1 MLSLEQI
8 LKLPVSEIERNGHFF
23 LTVIREWRRLTGKEP
38 LLCGCDGRANI
49 NFVKNYYNKE
59 KKDDMKPNIYFQ
71 GAYFHSDSITDE
83 EKNLIK
89 NGNPNLFANLAE
101 KYGWTV
107 EPEMATVS
115 TNVDK
120 QPKKKAKKK

>member
-8 LKLPVSEIERNGHFF
+8 LKLPVSEIERNGLFF

-38 LLCGCDGRANI
+38 LLCRCDGRANI
-49 NFVKNYYNKE
+49 NYVKNYYNKE

-83 EKNLIK
+83 QKNLIK

-101 KYGWTV
+101 KYGWIV
-107 EPEMATVS
+107 ESEMATVS
-115 TNVDK
+115 TDVDK
-120 QPKKKAKKK
+120 PKKKSKKK

>member
-59 KKDDMKPNIYFQ
+59 KKDDMKPNICFQ

-83 EKNLIK
+83 QKNLIK

-120 QPKKKAKKK
+120 QPKKKGKKK

>member
-1 MLSLEQI
+1 MLNLEQI

-49 NFVKNYYNKE
+49 NYVKNYYNKE
-59 KKDDMKPNIYFQ
+59 KKDVMKPNIYFQ

-83 EKNLIK
+83 QKNLIK
-89 NGNPNLFANLAE
+89 NGNPNLFAKLAE
-101 KYGWTV
+101 QYGWV
-107 EPEMATVS
+107 NDPEDVAIIDT
-115 TNVDK
+115 TK
-120 QPKKKAKKK
+120 IQRKKGKKK

>member
-1 MLSLEQI
+1 MLNLEQI
-8 LKLPVSEIERNGHFF
+8 LKLPVSEIERNGLFF

-49 NFVKNYYNKE
+49 NYVKNYYNKE
-59 KKDDMKPNIYFQ
+59 KKDVMKPNIYFQ

-83 EKNLIK
+83 QKNLIK

-101 KYGWTV
+101 KYGWVV
-107 EPEMATVS
+107 EPEPVTVS
-115 TNVDK
+115 TTEDK
-120 QPKKKAKKK
+120 PKKKGKKK

>member
-49 NFVKNYYNKE
+49 NYVKNYYNKE
-59 KKDDMKPNIYFQ
+59 KRDDMKPNIYFQ

-83 EKNLIK
+83 QKNLIK

-107 EPEMATVS
+107 EPEMEIVS

-120 QPKKKAKKK
+120 PKKKGKKK

>member
-1 MLSLEQI
+1 MLNLEQI
-8 LKLPVSEIERNGHFF
+8 LKLPVSEIERNGLFF

-49 NFVKNYYNKE
+49 NYVKNYYNKP

-83 EKNLIK
+83 QKNLIK

-101 KYGWTV
+101 KYSWEV
-107 EPEMATVS
+107 EPEPVTVS
-115 TNVDK
+115 TTEDK
-120 QPKKKAKKK
+120 PKKKGKKK

>member
-59 KKDDMKPNIYFQ
+59 KRDDMKPNIYFQ

-83 EKNLIK
+83 QKNLIK

-107 EPEMATVS
+107 EPEMETVS

-120 QPKKKAKKK
+120 PKKKGKKK

>member
-38 LLCGCDGRANI
+38 ALCGRDGRSNI
-49 NFVKNYYNKE
+49 NYVKNYYNKE

-83 EKNLIK
+83 QKNLIK
-89 NGNPNLFANLAE
+89 NGNPNLFAKLAE
-101 KYGWTV
+101 QYGWV
-107 EPEMATVS
+107 NEPEKEAVLDS
-115 TNVDK
+115 TKN
-120 QPKKKAKKK
+120 QRKKGEKR

>member
-1 MLSLEQI
+1 MLNLEQI
-8 LKLPVSEIERNGHFF
+8 LKLPVSEIERNGLFF

-49 NFVKNYYNKE
+49 NYVKNYYNKE

-83 EKNLIK
+83 QKNLIK

-101 KYGWTV
+101 KYGWEV
-107 EPEMATVS
+107 EPEQATVL
-115 TNVDK
+115 TTEDK
-120 QPKKKAKKK
+120 PKKKGKKK

>member
-1 MLSLEQI
+1 MLNLEQI
-8 LKLPVSEIERNGHFF
+8 LKLPVSQIERNGLFF
-23 LTVIREWRRLTGKEP
+23 STVIRQWRRLTGKEP

-49 NFVKNYYNKE
+49 NYVKNYYNKE

-83 EKNLIK
+83 QKNLIK

-101 KYGWTV
+101 KYGWEV
-107 EPEMATVS
+107 EPEQATVL
-115 TNVDK
+115 TTEDK
-120 QPKKKAKKK
+120 PKKKGKKK

>member
-23 LTVIREWRRLTGKEP
+23 LTVIREWRRITGKEP

-59 KKDDMKPNIYFQ
+59 KRDDMKPNIYFQ

-83 EKNLIK
+83 QKNLIK

-107 EPEMATVS
+107 EPEIAIVS

-120 QPKKKAKKK
+120 QPKKKGKKK

>member
-1 MLSLEQI
+1 MLNLEQI
-8 LKLPVSEIERNGHFF
+8 LKLPVSEIERNGLFF

-49 NFVKNYYNKE
+49 NYVKNYYNKE

-83 EKNLIK
+83 QKNLIK

-101 KYGWTV
+101 KYSWEV
-107 EPEMATVS
+107 EPEQATVL
-115 TNVDK
+115 TTEDK
-120 QPKKKAKKK
+120 QKKKGKKK

>member
-49 NFVKNYYNKE
+49 NYVKNYYNKE
-59 KKDDMKPNIYFQ
+59 KKDVMKPNIYFQ

-83 EKNLIK
+83 QKNLIK
-89 NGNPNLFANLAE
+89 NGNPKLFANLAE
-101 KYGWTV
+101 KYGWEV
-107 EPEMATVS
+107 E
-115 TNVDK
+115 DK
-120 QPKKKAKKK
+120 PKKKSKKK

>member
-1 MLSLEQI
+1 MLNLEQI

-38 LLCGCDGRANI
+38 ALCGCDGRANI
-49 NFVKNYYNKE
+49 NYVKNDYNKP

-71 GAYFHSDSITDE
+71 GAYFQSDSITDE
-83 EKNLIK
+83 QKNLIK

-101 KYGWTV
+101 KYGWVV
-107 EPEMATVS
+107 EPEMVTVF
-115 TNVDK
+115 TIDEKPKNK
-120 QPKKKAKKK
+120 RKKK

>member
-1 MLSLEQI
+1 MLNLEQI
-8 LKLPVSEIERNGHFF
+8 LKLPVSEIERNGLFF

-49 NFVKNYYNKE
+49 NYVKNYYNKE
-59 KKDDMKPNIYFQ
+59 KRDDMKPNIYFQ

-83 EKNLIK
+83 QKNLIK

-101 KYGWTV
+101 KYGWEV
-107 EPEMATVS
+107 EPEMS
-115 TNVDK
+115 TIFTTEDK
-120 QPKKKAKKK
+120 PKKKAKKK

>member
-1 MLSLEQI
+1 MLNLEQI
-8 LKLPVSEIERNGHFF
+8 LKLPVSEIERNGLFF

-49 NFVKNYYNKE
+49 NYVKNYYNKE
-59 KKDDMKPNIYFQ
+59 KKDVMKPNIYFQ
-71 GAYFHSDSITDE
+71 GAYFQSDSITDE

-101 KYGWTV
+101 KYSWEV
-107 EPEMATVS
+107 EPEPVTAFT
-115 TNVDK
+115 TEDK
-120 QPKKKAKKK
+120 PKKKGKKK

>member
-1 MLSLEQI
+1 MLNLEQI
-8 LKLPVSEIERNGHFF
+8 LKLPVSEIERNGLFF

-49 NFVKNYYNKE
+49 NYVKNYYNKE

-83 EKNLIK
+83 QKNLIK

-101 KYGWTV
+101 RYGWEV
-107 EPEMATVS
+107 EPEKATVL
-115 TNVDK
+115 TTEDK
-120 QPKKKAKKK
+120 PKKKGKKK

>member
-83 EKNLIK
+83 QKNLIK

-115 TNVDK
+115 TDVDK
-120 QPKKKAKKK
+120 PKKKGKKK

>member
-1 MLSLEQI
+1 MLNLEQI
-8 LKLPVSEIERNGHFF
+8 LKLPVSEIERNGLFF

-49 NFVKNYYNKE
+49 NYVKNYYNKE
-59 KKDDMKPNIYFQ
+59 KKDVMKPNIYFQ

-83 EKNLIK
+83 QKNLIK

-101 KYGWTV
+101 KYGWEV
-107 EPEMATVS
+107 ETEPVTVS
-115 TNVDK
+115 TTEDK
-120 QPKKKAKKK
+120 PKKKGKKK

>member
-1 MLSLEQI
+1 MLNLEQI
-8 LKLPVSEIERNGHFF
+8 LKLPVSEIERNGLFF

-49 NFVKNYYNKE
+49 NYVKNYYNKE
-59 KKDDMKPNIYFQ
+59 KKEAMKPNIYFQ

-83 EKNLIK
+83 QKNLIK

-101 KYGWTV
+101 KYGWEV
-107 EPEMATVS
+107 EPEPATVF
-115 TNVDK
+115 TTEK
-120 QPKKKAKKK
+120 KPKKKGKKK

>member
-59 KKDDMKPNIYFQ
+59 KRDDMKPNIYFQ

-83 EKNLIK
+83 QKNLIK

-107 EPEMATVS
+107 ETEMEIVS

-120 QPKKKAKKK
+120 PKKKGKKK